1 MIQEKDVIALID
13 VIEREYGVDILSRE
27 RDRQTS
33 DLRKMFCAFAYRN
46 TRMTLQNLAEILQKS
61 IGNVSYYVSSHDKQ
75 IGDGGAYADYYTAF
89 QDRMKESAT
98 I

>member
-1 MIQEKDVIALID
+1 
-13 VIEREYGVDILSRE
+13 
-27 RDRQTS
+27 
-33 DLRKMFCAFAYRN
+33 
-46 TRMTLQNLAEILQKS
+46 MTLQNLAEILQKS